1 MVLHTHMSLIVAQ
14 QSPQSRH
21 ATLASSSS
29 HQTGWGHSQRRQQAL
44 PNAAG
49 AELARGVSNASSA
62 GADGR
67 DKSVIWDKLWTF
79 DVSYPGK

>member
-1 MVLHTHMSLIVAQ
+1 MHMSLIRAQ
-14 QSPQSRH
+14 QPPQSH
-21 ATLASSSS
+21 AATLASSSS
-29 HQTGWGHSQRRQQAL
+29 YPTGWGHSQRRQQAHQHT
-44 PNAAG
+44 AS
-49 AELARGVSNASSA
+49 AELARGVSNASSS